1 MTDDMSLGIT
11 DTYREPL
18 KQTSTGALE
27 APENI
32 INTPIAGRAIFFRY
46 RADSLK
52 RIQLAAE
59 IEGMASGNP
68 PYNPATLEKDGLG
81 HITNVNNFD
90 AGSTLAKED
99 QGYWNLINGTDYL
112 VSFKIRDPDKAMVA
126 EWERIMAEEFTRVL
140 LSWEDFKT
148 QVNCLTTQLTK
159 FGLSPVFWDD
169 EYDWRF
175 KTVEYQR
182 FFIPDQASTN
192 LSLLTNFC
200 IVSDFSVQYLWEC
213 YKHTKKSP
221 KESLWDADE
230 LEYILYNRANVFARN
245 WGLGEIPSFMDL
257 QIRLQNGDY
266 NWTPILSDSIQL
278 VSLFQQEYDGK
289 FSHLIFD
296 QVLDKANNFLYK
308 ADRLIDRVSDSM
320 VIFTSSPGA
329 FTFHSNRGLGMKIF
343 APMQAIMR
351 LDCTLFDMA
360 MLSATPLIK
369 TIPGGPQSFEP
380 IRVIP
385 GVPTNIGSAEL
396 QQNNLGSNM
405 PGVVQTAEYLQA
417 KVQRNM
423 ANSGEDPQFPDT
435 DQGGKTDEQAREM
448 GVSKSAMLKNVI
460 AQFYDSMTVVYRNIF
475 MRMLRSKDS
484 YDGYDYAKEFK
495 EACLERGLPERLFS
509 LKKLTPWGTPRQ
521 IDVKAARR
529 AGDGTDAGVIRGL
542 ASLSQDVPA
551 FSPKGQKT
559 YVKMKVQAHM
569 GSDYVDAF
577 TSDVQPDEVSGG
589 ASIAGQEN
597 NGFRQGMGAIFSME
611 NEQETHVAVHLALGM
626 ETVRNTLQK
635 KMDVQEAAKIYE
647 VLIPHLAEHLGY
659 LQQIPYKQPFVLSVK
674 KQWEELRKQAILNK
688 QNAMKQLQAQIA
700 KQQQLQDKQTEV
712 MSDIQRKDTVAMAD
726 IKRDD
731 IKASAK
737 IEQSKEANQTRGEIM
752 RETARAKAE
761 NEKLKTQLTA
771 EAKKPSIPELQSEL
785 LDFAGETISPTDIE
799 GIQ

>member
-1 MTDDMSLGIT
+1 MDDLGVTDS
-11 DTYREPL
+11 YRQPL
-18 KQTSTGALE
+18 VQTASGALK
-27 APENI
+27 APDNMI
-32 INTPIAGRAIFFRY
+32 KTPIAARAIFFRY
-46 RADSLK
+46 RADALK

-112 VSFKIRDPDKAMVA
+112 VSFKIKDPDKSAVA
-126 EWERIMAEEFTRVL
+126 EWERILAEEFTRVL

-148 QVNCLTTQLTK
+148 QINCLTTQLTK
-159 FGLSPVFWDD
+159 FGLSPCFWDD

-175 KTVEYQR
+175 RTVEYQR
-182 FFIPDQASTN
+182 FFVPDQASTN

-213 YKHTKKSP
+213 YQHKKESP
-221 KESLWDADE
+221 DDSLWDAAE
-230 LEYILYNRANVFARN
+230 LEYVLYNRANVYAKN
-245 WGLGEIPSFMDL
+245 WGLGEIPTFMDL
-257 QIRLQNGDY
+257 QVRLQNGDY
-266 NWTPILSDSIQL
+266 QWTPILTDTIPL

-289 FSHLIFD
+289 FSHMIFD
-296 QVLDKANNFLYK
+296 QFLDKANNFLYK
-308 ADRLIDRVSDSM
+308 ADRSIERVSDSL

-329 FTFHSNRGLGMKIF
+329 FTLHSNRGLGMKIF

-369 TIPGGPQSFEP
+369 TIPGGPQSFDT

-385 GVPTNIGSAEL
+385 GVPTNIGSSEL

-423 ANSGEDPQFPDT
+423 ANSGEDPQFPDA

-448 GVSKSAMLKNVI
+448 SVSKSAMLKNVV
-460 AQFYDSMTVVYRNIF
+460 AQFYDSMTIVYRNVL
-475 MRMLRSKDS
+475 MRMLRSKDP

-495 EACLERGLPERLFS
+495 EACLERGVPERIFS

-521 IDVKAARR
+521 LEIKAARR

-542 ASLSQDVPA
+542 NSLAQDVPA
-551 FSPKGQKT
+551 FSAKGQKT

-577 TSDVQPDEVSGG
+577 TADLQPDEVSGG
-589 ASIAGQEN
+589 ASIAAQEN
-597 NGFRQGMGAIFSME
+597 NGFRQGFGAIFSVE
-611 NEQETHVAVHLALGM
+611 NEQEEHVNVHLALGM

-635 KMDVQEAAKIYE
+635 KMGVQEASKIYE
-647 VLIPHLAEHLGY
+647 ALIPHLAEHIGY
-659 LQQIPYKQPFVLSVK
+659 LQQIPYKQPYVLSIK
-674 KQWEELRKQAILNK
+674 RQWEELRKQAILNK
-688 QNAMKQLQAQIA
+688 QNAMKELQAQIA
-700 KQQQLQDKQTEV
+700 KQQQLQEKEAEA
-712 MSDIQRKDTVAMAD
+712 MSDIERKNMVAIAD

-731 IKASAK
+731 IKANAK

-752 RETARAKAE
+752 REQTRAKAE
-761 NEKLKTQLTA
+761 NERLKTQLTA
-771 EAKKPSIPELQSEL
+771 EAKKPSIPDLQSEL
-785 LDFAGETISPTDIE
+785 VDLAGDTMSPTDIE